1 MSGVMSTSGKREPV
15 WPSYKTTKP
24 DPVLGKKEMSPEQTL
39 VEFISTSASLHG
51 VRKQPLCSLEWDLLK
66 VFPYNIMPANAAA
79 WYMAKR
85 KYYAD
90 QPPELQLLPFL
101 LKKYPG
107 KFFVTKSQ
115 VEFLENYSKETARKK
130 LNYLVQFGLD
140 AYFSHKVEEYG
151 VYFFDPN
158 YYERTE
164 PFHESLRLLTK
175 GDRSRLV
182 HSYFGEA
189 KKHYHFQT
197 HSSNLASLSK
207 QPGRQLLTNTTGVI
221 ISMINN
227 QYGFIKFGS
236 GEKALFCAKA
246 LFRDGFQYTG
256 DPLRLPAMFFDGY
269 KVVDTQTEK
278 AVGYKDDSDLPKWI
292 ATLVWC
298 GRKPAPKY
306 YSPTSDFNETPV
318 GLKPVSAPALEG
330 RKLRQPSSSMM
341 IGQVVGIRKN
351 GAVVSVRDDSQEKIF
366 IPGWSKENDSRS
378 GVWLTTLAGDTIGL
392 RDLVAYYI
400 DANETMPGF
409 TAVGKNV
416 MVLKEHEEVEVRRNP
431 PRRSISMSTGGDYEP
446 RGSIYSTASAESE
459 DSDEATEDSE
469 AEQVSDSE
477 LEWLENDLDEMIKK
491 DGPEAKTHSLF
502 LRLKKSLT
510 DVRTSGP
517 KKKATREGA
526 GGDSGMESTGT
537 TPNKGK
543 NAPLK
548 TPTKS
553 DKEKEEEVFWRTKVA
568 FAKID
573 ENYRSSDD
581 EDYESGDEIQI
592 FGGGGRRR
600 RRQSSTVSASV
611 TGGATRTRRQRS
623 SATSVSEKPEGRDRD
638 RTESVQ
644 SDKHEAAG
652 GRGDRFM
659 PYWVRAVS
667 MLEEYD
673 EESGMFVPAD
683 RNYKEE
689 HDPDYV
695 LPQTDDEYEEEI
707 KEDKK
712 FDEKPEE
719 KAGDTKPEDKPEDES
734 TAAASATK
742 EDGEDKLDGED
753 KPEEED
759 LAEELKLLMEE
770 STQELPEDLLEGK
783 HRGSAPAQKS
793 PEKIVVTKPE
803 GEETLEVVEIE
814 EPHKIYYPANYV
826 KFAQQLTE
834 DDLPSDTESLADPEF
849 VPAPVIYD
857 EDLDYDEYDPD
868 EEIDASEVS
877 GLVEDLQKELHKEAN
892 MIPVWVYVD
901 SVKERKARAVEERA
915 QREQERLEKEALL
928 AAAQSAAQKASAA
941 SEKEDEDA
949 AAAPDDAGSTDKEE
963 VSEKVTRAK
972 VEAVATA

>member
-1 MSGVMSTSGKREPV
+1 MAGVISASGKREPV
-15 WPSYKTTKP
+15 WPAFKTTKP

-51 VRKQPLCSLEWDLLK
+51 VRKQPLRSLEWDLLK

-90 QPPELQLLPFL
+90 QPPDLQLLPFL
-101 LKKYPG
+101 LKKYPA

-140 AYFSHKVEEYG
+140 AYFSHKVDEYG

-175 GDRSRLV
+175 GDRTRLV
-182 HSYFGEA
+182 HSYFSEG

-207 QPGRQLLTNTTGVI
+207 QPGRKVLTNTTGVI

-246 LFRDGFQYTG
+246 LFRDGFQYSG

-269 KVVDTQTEK
+269 KVVDAQTEK

-306 YSPTSDFNETPV
+306 YSTTSDFNETPV
-318 GLKPVSAPALEG
+318 GLKPVSAPPLEG

-400 DANETMPGF
+400 DTNETMPGF

-416 MVLKEHEEVEVRRNP
+416 MVLKEHEEVEARRKP

-446 RGSIYSTASAESE
+446 RGSTYSTASAESE
-459 DSDEATEDSE
+459 DSDDATEDSE

-502 LRLKKSLT
+502 LRLKESLT
-510 DVRTSGP
+510 DVRTRGQ
-517 KKKATREGA
+517 KKKATREGPA
-526 GGDSGMESTGT
+526 GDSGMESTGT

-543 NAPLK
+543 NVPMK
-548 TPTKS
+548 TPTKN
-553 DKEKEEEVFWRTKVA
+553 EKEEEVFWRTKVA

-592 FGGGGRRR
+592 FGGGRRR
-600 RRQSSTVSASV
+600 RRQSSTVSAAALTS
-611 TGGATRTRRQRS
+611 GAAPTRTRRQRS
-623 SATSVSEKPEGRDRD
+623 SAASVSEKPDERNGDGTAPVSEKAEG
-638 RTESVQ
+638 
-644 SDKHEAAG
+644 G
-652 GRGDRFM
+652 GRGEDRTM

-673 EESGMFVPAD
+673 EQSGMFVPVD

-689 HDPDYV
+689 NDPDYV
-695 LPQTDDEYEEEI
+695 LPLTDDEYEEEI
-707 KEDKK
+707 KSP
-712 FDEKPEE
+712 KPEE
-719 KAGDTKPEDKPEDES
+719 KEPAEDKPDEVKS
-734 TAAASATK
+734 
-742 EDGEDKLDGED
+742 DDI
-753 KPEEED
+753 KPEEGEAAVATPASEKEGEEEKKPEED
-759 LAEELKLLMEE
+759 DLSEELKLLIEE

-783 HRGSAPAQKS
+783 HRGSAQTQKS

-803 GEETLEVVEIE
+803 GEETLEVVDIE
-814 EPHKIYYPANYV
+814 EPHKIFYAANYL
-826 KFAQQLTE
+826 KFAQQLNE
-834 DDLPSDTESLADPEF
+834 DYLPSDSESLADPEF

-868 EEIDASEVS
+868 EEIDPAEVS
-877 GLVEDLQKELHKEAN
+877 GLAEDLKKDLQKEAN
-892 MIPVWVYVD
+892 MIPIWVHVD
-901 SVKERKARAVEERA
+901 SVKERKARAVEDRAERE
-915 QREQERLEKEALL
+915 RERLEKEALL
-928 AAAQSAAQKASAA
+928 AAAQKTAAETPETPAA
-941 SEKEDEDA
+941 PEKDGEDA
-949 AAAPDDAGSTDKEE
+949 APDNAGSSDKEE
-963 VSEKVTRAK
+963 LSEKVTRAK